1 MPRVHLKQNQ
11 KKKKKKTSSLVTHS
25 NFSSSLQRY
34 TDSERES
41 WKWIKNWLFDHC
53 IAHFAPDL
61 IMSPPSAT
69 PFSATTTTT
78 WLLLLVASSV
88 SHPHLPIAY
97 SLVLFSFLFP
107 IYFRSIPKPISHFSS
122 IFIFFSLKS
131 QTLRIS
137 QNLGLFF

>member
-1 MPRVHLKQNQ
+1 MPRVHLKQKQ
-11 KKKKKKTSSLVTHS
+11 KKKKNLVARHSLKLFFFFTEIHR
-25 NFSSSLQRY
+25 LG
-34 TDSERES
+34 ERES

-88 SHPHLPIAY
+88 SHPHLPIAS